1 MSKNLKF
8 CPNCNITGKN
18 AELKSSFAATGTR
31 FSKEDVM
38 EFNKGFLWG
47 LKPKDK
53 EEFDICPFC
62 GEKVIDSG
70 ITTEEFDVLEEA
82 SNCNRRLLD
91 AMVELKRQDIIEYEL
106 KMSQFRNAVQQQK
119 DREKQQEA
127 TLKPKCPKCGC
138 TEFVPLRKKW
148 SLFSG
153 FATNKVDMVCKNCGA
168 MKK

>member
-1 MSKNLKF
+1 MKYNIKF
-8 CPNCNITGKN
+8 CENCFKN
-18 AELKSSFAATGTR
+18 NRSLVFVENK
-31 FSKEDVM
+31 KEYYAGYM
-38 EFNKGFLWG
+38 ACI
-47 LKPKDK
+47 KPEKI
-53 EEFDICPFC
+53 FDTTKCPLC
-62 GEKVIDSG
+62 GENTLVE
-70 ITTEEFDVLEEA
+70 TNVTEEELDIIGNV
-82 SNCNRRLLD
+82 SNYNRQLLD
-91 AMVELKRQDIIEYEL
+91 AMIDLKKKDIIEYEL